1 MDRKTI
7 VIRTRRHNGI
17 IALIAG
23 FFSRNNIRVER
34 MFCSE
39 DSCGDMLFTITCSCG
54 ENGRDLLPH
63 IRKMHDVVD
72 ASYGADRA

>member
-1 MDRKTI
+1 MDRKTLI
-7 VIRTRRHNGI
+7 IRTRNHNGI
-17 IALIAG
+17 ITSVAG
-23 FFSRNNIRVER
+23 FFSRKNIQVQR

-39 DSCGDMLFTITCSCG
+39 SPCGEMVFTVTCLCG